1 MQKHYHVKK
10 GDKVYVNAG
19 KWQGNQGEIVA
30 VLKKKDRVVIELSGL
45 NDNQRRKIGMRT
57 VKPSAQNPNGGLVNR
72 SVSTHIS
79 NVNPLR
85 DESAE

>member
-1 MQKHYHVKK
+1 MIQSNKLLDHRIDLVLTCLF
-10 GDKVYVNAG
+10 
-19 KWQGNQGEIVA
+19 QFQIVA